1 MFGERDQ
8 KLIERLISMLI
19 TRLIRL
25 TRDLSSAFDIGLL
38 KSPLEDDL
46 VQDALRKGTDLRQ
59 YSKQIEKELQDVEN
73 ASIAGENMEGWIF
86 YAVCS
91 RTSYWYWR
99 LEGGWPTQDNSSLA
113 FISNL
118 RLHQGG
124 WQYRPTSYANMLGR
138 WHSGTDGKHAPWV
151 SGGSGKYL
159 LPGMISVDLAF
170 PP

>member
-91 RTSYWYWR
+91 RTSY
-99 LEGGWPTQDNSSLA
+99 
-113 FISNL
+113 
-118 RLHQGG
+118 
-124 WQYRPTSYANMLGR
+124 
-138 WHSGTDGKHAPWV
+138 
-151 SGGSGKYL
+151 
-159 LPGMISVDLAF
+159 
-170 PP
+170 